1 MGKNRNHPAPGSI
14 TKVEPITDLKDIGRI
29 RDLLRGNS
37 RDLCL
42 FNLGINTNL
51 RAIDL
56 VNLKICQVRHLKPG
70 DSLELRE
77 TKTGKKRAI
86 TINQI
91 CYRSIQNLL
100 AIDSMKGATDED
112 YLFQSRKGRTKLRAN
127 TLNAMVKKWTRAI
140 NLKGRYGSHT
150 LRKTFGFI
158 HRTKLGT
165 DIPTLMTM
173 FNHSTQRQTLD
184 YLCIQPE
191 EIRDAYMKEI

>member
-1 MGKNRNHPAPGSI
+1 MGKNRNHPAPGSV
-14 TKVEPITDLKDIGRI
+14 TKVQPITDLADIGRI
-29 RDLLRGNS
+29 RDLLSGNS

-56 VNLKICQVRHLKPG
+56 VNLRIGQVRHLQPG

-86 TINQI
+86 TINQT
-91 CYRSIQNLL
+91 CYRSIQDLL
-100 AIDSMKGATDED
+100 ATDSMKGSMDEG
-112 YLFQSRKGRTKLRAN
+112 YLFQSRKGRNKLRAN
-127 TLNAMVKKWTRAI
+127 TLNAMVKKWTKAI
-140 NLKGRYGSHT
+140 NLKGNFGSHS

-173 FNHSTQRQTLD
+173 FNHSTQRQTLE
-184 YLCIQPE
+184 YLCIQPQ
-191 EIRDAYMKEI
+191 EIKDAYMKEI